1 MAKELDEN
9 FYVGNK
15 QCVNKI
21 NGISIYLLM
30 KNKEQRRTFGYSIYA
45 NDNFLNGC

>member
-21 NGISIYLLM
+21 DGKSIDALM
-30 KNKEQRRTFGYSIYA
+30 KNREQRRTYGYSIYA
-45 NDNFLNGC
+45 NDNLLNGC